1 MPRLLP
7 PARVVFTLAAAR
19 AKSSGFRGE
28 TMGWSARIA
37 IAILV
42 LLLLGAVALAIYAGT
57 IPPPHHH
64 YEETIPVSPSA
75 G

>member
-1 MPRLLP
+1 
-7 PARVVFTLAAAR
+7 
-19 AKSSGFRGE
+19 
-28 TMGWSARIA
+28 MGWPARIA

-57 IPPPHHH
+57 IPPPHRH
-64 YEETIPVSPSA
+64 YEIAIPVNGAP

>member
-1 MPRLLP
+1 
-7 PARVVFTLAAAR
+7 
-19 AKSSGFRGE
+19 
-28 TMGWSARIA
+28 MGWPARIA

-42 LLLLGAVALAIYAGT
+42 LLILGAVALAIYAGT

-64 YEETIPVSPSA
+64 YEESIPIPRSP

>member
-1 MPRLLP
+1 
-7 PARVVFTLAAAR
+7 
-19 AKSSGFRGE
+19 
-28 TMGWSARIA
+28 MGWSARIA

-42 LLLLGAVALAIYAGT
+42 LLILGAVALAIYAGT

-64 YEETIPVSPSA
+64 YEEAIPTNTIP